1 MRDHDSPKGGVE
13 VLCHL
18 IFHGEEFDIEK
29 IRRLVVLLNSTQLID
44 KIKIVDGYSKKEIA
58 EIIKGFINENVT
70 LVKNECVETYSQ
82 YSRDN
87 SLYHAT
93 PIKAEI
99 EDPEMSN
106 IKQAAALDSEDTAE
120 NPEAYSNNKSDDNA
134 LDDANTITRSIC
146 SSDQPQSSVQR
157 MSQFSMAKYHNITS
171 RVSARS
177 TKIT

>member
-1 MRDHDSPKGGVE
+1 MCGNLQPV
-13 VLCHL
+13 
-18 IFHGEEFDIEK
+18 
-29 IRRLVVLLNSTQLID
+29 Q
-44 KIKIVDGYSKKEIA
+44 
-58 EIIKGFINENVT
+58 
-70 LVKNECVETYSQ
+70 Q
-82 YSRDN
+82 DN

-106 IKQAAALDSEDTAE
+106 IKQAAALDSEDT
-120 NPEAYSNNKSDDNA
+120 PETYSNNKSGDNA